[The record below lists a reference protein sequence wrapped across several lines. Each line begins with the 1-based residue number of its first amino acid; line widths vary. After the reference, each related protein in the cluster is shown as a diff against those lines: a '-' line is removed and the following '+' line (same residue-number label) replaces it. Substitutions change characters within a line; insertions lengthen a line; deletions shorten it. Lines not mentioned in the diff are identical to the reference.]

1 MIEVCFTKEEL
12 EQLRDL
18 ALNHPHPFIRRK
30 ALALHLKSHKI
41 PHSIIAQIAGVCE
54 NTFRSYCK
62 NYSSDGIQSVTAIHF
77 RKPESALASFHQVV
91 TDYIKETPPASAK
104 QAIVEISAL
113 TGVILKET
121 QMRTYLKSIGAK
133 FRKVGSVPAKAD
145 ATKQEHFKKNELEPR
160 LAEAQAGKRSVMFV
174 DSAHFVLGAFLG
186 FLWCMMRVFVKT
198 PSGRQRFN
206 VLGALD
212 AITHKILTIS
222 NDTYI
227 TATEVCDLLRL
238 IAQNTKLPIT
248 LVLDNARYQRCKLV
262 IALAKE
268 LNIELLFLPPYSPNL
283 NLIERLWKFTKKNCL
298 NSKYYP
304 NFTLFRSAI
313 SEFLENMQ
321 QTHAAELKS
330 LLTLNFQTFTDAQIN
345 QAA

>member
-12 EQLRDL
+12 EQLQDL
-18 ALNHPHPFIRRK
+18 ALNHPHPFVRRK
-30 ALALHLKSHKI
+30 ALALHLKGYKI
-41 PHSIIAQIAGVCE
+41 PHHTIAQITGVCE
-54 NTFRSYCK
+54 NTFRTYCK
-62 NYSSDGIQSVTAIHF
+62 NYSSDGIQSITAIHF
-77 RKPESALASFHQVV
+77 RKPEGALVPFRQVV
-91 TDYIKETPPASAK
+91 TDYIKETPPASVK
-104 QAIVEISAL
+104 QAIAEISAL
-113 TGVILKET
+113 TGVDLKET
-121 QMRTYLKSIGAK
+121 QMRNYLKAIGVR

-145 ATKQEHFKKNELEPR
+145 VAKQAQFKKNELEPR
-160 LAEAQAGKRSVMFV
+160 LAEAQMGKRSVMFV

-186 FLWCMMRVFVKT
+186 FLWSLTRVFIKT

-212 AITHKILTIS
+212 AITQKMLIIS

-238 IAQNTKLPIT
+238 IANSAKLPVT

-298 NSKYYP
+298 NSKYYAS
-304 NFTLFRSAI
+304 FALFRSAI
-313 SEFLENMQ
+313 NEFLENMQ
-321 QTHAAELKS
+321 QTHAMELKS
-330 LLTLNFQTFTDAQIN
+330 LLTLNFQIFTEDQI
-345 QAA
+345 QRAA